1 MATTT
6 PPSPPPP
13 PAAPPPP
20 RGPLP
25 RAPRSARSRFGRPL
39 AVGALAVVV
48 LLVAL
53 IVFSGGGGSTYK
65 LEFKEGDQLVRGDQV
80 QVGGVPVGSVTN
92 IELTNDFKA
101 LVTIHVDSSL
111 APLHAGTTAQVRVP
125 SLSSVA
131 NRYVALSPGPNNAPA
146 LASGT
151 RLPAS
156 VTKDV
161 TDLDQL
167 FNTFD
172 PKTRKGLQEFIQ
184 GTAEQY
190 VGQGKNL
197 GLSTEYFAP
206 AINATDHF
214 FAELVRDQPTFT
226 NFLVET
232 AKAVTTIGARQD
244 QLSSLIENAN
254 TTFTAIGSE
263 QQNLA
268 AGVKELP
275 VAFRQGNRTFAELPS
290 TLGALTKL
298 VDASKPTVKPLTTLF
313 TSLTPLVTKATPVV
327 KNFSLAF
334 SRPGPNNDL
343 TDFANAVPGLVKQ
356 LTTATPVAVQSLR
369 ESVPITAF
377 FGPYSPD
384 LEGTLREFGQ
394 ASAYYD
400 ANGHYV
406 RVNPVFPDFAPGG
419 GENNLTP
426 SSPGAAL
433 APLKSGQL
441 RRCPG
446 GATQPAADGSSPF
459 TFNEQLSCDPSEH
472 P

>member
-1 MATTT
+1 M
-6 PPSPPPP
+6 
-13 PAAPPPP
+13 
-20 RGPLP
+20 
-25 RAPRSARSRFGRPL
+25 
-39 AVGALAVVV
+39 VV

>member
-13 PAAPPPP
+13 AAPPP
-20 RGPLP
+20 REPLPP
-25 RAPRSARSRFGRPL
+25 RAPRSSRARYGRPL
-39 AVGALAVVV
+39 ALGALAAVV
-48 LLVAL
+48 LIVAY
-53 IVFSGGGGSTYK
+53 IVFAGGGGATYK
-65 LEFKEGDQLVRGDQV
+65 LEMKEGFQLVRGDQV

-101 LVTIHVDSSL
+101 LVTVHVDSSL
-111 APLHAGTTAQVRVP
+111 TPLHAGTTAQVRVP

-131 NRYVALSPGPNNAPA
+131 NRYIALSPGPNNAAA
-146 LASGT
+146 LASGA

-156 VTKDV
+156 ATKDV

-167 FNTFD
+167 FNTFN
-172 PKTRKGLQEFIQ
+172 PKTRKGLQDFIQ

-190 VGQGKNL
+190 VGQGKSL
-197 GLSTEYFAP
+197 GLATEYFAP

-214 FAELVRDQPTFT
+214 FAELVRDQSTFT
-226 NFLVET
+226 SFLVET
-232 AKAVTTIGARQD
+232 AKAVTTIGARKD

-254 TTFTAIGSE
+254 TTFTAIGDE

-268 AGVKELP
+268 RGVKELP
-275 VAFRQGNRTFAELPS
+275 VTLRQGNRTFAELPATFS
-290 TLGALTKL
+290 ALKKL

-313 TSLTPLVTKATPVV
+313 TSLKPLVTTATPVV

-343 TDFANAVPGLVKQ
+343 TDFANAIPALVKQ
-356 LTTATPVAVQSLR
+356 LTSSTPVAVQSLQ

-384 LEGTLREFGQ
+384 FEGTLREFGQ
-394 ASAYYD
+394 AAAYYD
-400 ANGHYV
+400 ADGHYA
-406 RVNPVFPDFAPGG
+406 RISPAFPDFAPGG
-419 GENNLTP
+419 AANNLVP
-426 SSPGAAL
+426 ASAGAAL

-446 GATQPAADGSSPF
+446 AATQPAADGSSPF
-459 TFNEQLSCDPSEH
+459 TDSEQLSCDPTQH